1 VALQAQ
7 GCFSFEK
14 FRGNH
19 PIIILDLCKG
29 YAMVPKRTI
38 FLLLLI
44 LLSYSTFSQI
54 NIYLGGNL
62 QGNYS
67 WVRGEEHTYHPGF
80 GGGFSFVYW
89 EYEYWF
95 LKAGIDYN
103 YNQSSSLQLPENYEV
118 PITGPEDK
126 VQITYKEQCI
136 GIPLTIYFRPYESGE
151 NSLIVTGSL
160 EMMFVA
166 HLKEDTEEYGELVLS
181 GNQVSTR
188 TKTNVGIGAG
198 YQRQLDRHMYLNIYP
213 SYHMDIRAERAF
225 NSINLTAELIFGI
238 Y

>member
-1 VALQAQ
+1 MVIKRALNL
-7 GCFSFEK
+7 F
-14 FRGNH
+14 
-19 PIIILDLCKG
+19 
-29 YAMVPKRTI
+29 
-38 FLLLLI
+38 FLLLF
-44 LLSYSTFSQI
+44 SAGAFSQI

-67 WVRGEEHTYHPGF
+67 WVRGDEHTFRPGF

-95 LKAGIDYN
+95 LKAGIDYSFKK
-103 YNQSSSLQLPENYEV
+103 SSSLRLPENYEV

-126 VQITYKEQCI
+126 VQITFTEQSI
-136 GIPLTIYFRPYESGE
+136 GIPLTAYFRPYESGE
-151 NSLIVTGSL
+151 NSLLILGTL

-181 GNQVSTR
+181 GNEISTR
-188 TKTNVGIGAG
+188 TKTNVGIGVG
-198 YQRQLDRHMYLNIYP
+198 YQRQLDQHRYLNIYP
-213 SYHMDIRAERAF
+213 SYKMDIRADRAF
-225 NSINLTAELIFGI
+225 NSINLTAELIFGV